1 METLADLI
9 HEIERLDER
18 EALRFYNGFRTWTL
32 SYRSLYR
39 RIAGFVDFLDRQ
51 GLRKGDRVLLWG
63 ENRPEWVTVFW
74 AAVARG
80 VEIVPVDFRAS
91 PRLVGRI
98 QERVGA
104 RWLVHGSQVAAMPP
118 VSRLEAISFQR
129 IAQWEADRFELAT
142 MSRDDVVQIIFT
154 SGTTGDPKGV
164 VHRHRHLC
172 ANLTPFQREIAKY
185 KKLAF
190 PFQPIRILDLLP
202 LSHLFGQ
209 SLGLFIPVLLEGA
222 AVFTT
227 RVHADAIIRTAR
239 REHVS
244 VLVGVPQV
252 LKNLRSEIERKSPFS
267 AAGPRRLTS
276 SSPATTSIG
285 GQQSDRRPSPIPLS
299 APSLLSRELPR
310 ADGSSTPS
318 AGSAAG
324 LAGALRAWWIYRD
337 VHRAFGWK
345 FWALVVGG
353 ARLAPQEEAF
363 WRRLGFVVVQGYG
376 LTETSPA
383 VTTNHPFHPR
393 PGSLGRIVGDL
404 ELRIAPDGEI
414 LVRGESVVSEYLG
427 GASASGAF
435 VDAEGWLHTGD
446 VGRLDEE
453 KNLYFLGRKKDL
465 IVTADGLNVYPQD
478 VESALN
484 QLPEI
489 RESVVLGVT
498 RDEKE
503 EVHAVLLLNH
513 PEADVERLIG
523 LVNETLEPYQ
533 RIRGWTVW
541 TDKDFPRTTSTMK
554 VQRQEV
560 IARLREISP
569 VAKPP
574 SDASVGVAGV
584 LAEMTGRGVSE
595 LRSDL
600 RISEDLGLS
609 SLEQVDLLSRL
620 EERYGIPLDETS
632 IAENETIGALEDRLR
647 APPTKGPKTEAVS
660 LAREVRLEGRS
671 RWSRSFPVR
680 WARTAIQEAV
690 FWPLLHHYIDLTVEG
705 AENLNTLA
713 PPVLFAAN
721 HESHLDTPFII
732 AALPYHWRRW
742 IAPAAQ
748 EAHFRAY
755 LHPSRSGWADW
766 AGAGLQY
773 GLACALFNI
782 YTLPRDVP
790 AVRKALR
797 FTGDLVEKGYC
808 PLVFPE
814 GQRSPDGEIMS
825 FELGIGMMAVRLGVP
840 VIPLHLRG
848 MYQIFSLHDRWPRR
862 GAVRVRIG
870 KPLLFEEQDDY
881 GTATGRIR
889 QSIVNLRVT

>member
-18 EALRFYNGFRTWTL
+18 EALRFYNGYRTWTL

-51 GLRKGDRVLLWG
+51 GLGKGDRLLLWG

-80 VEIVPVDFRAS
+80 VEIVPIDSRAS
-91 PRLVGRI
+91 PRLVHRI

-104 RWLVHGSQVAAMPP
+104 RWLVHGSQAPTAP
-118 VSRLEAISFQR
+118 LESQLQTVSFQR
-129 IAQWEADRFELAT
+129 IARWEADRFDLAT
-142 MSRDDVVQIIFT
+142 LSRDDVVQIIFT

-209 SLGLFIPVLLEGA
+209 ALGLFIPVLLEGA

-227 RVHADAIIRTAR
+227 RVHADAVIQTAR

-252 LKNLRSEIERKSPFS
+252 LRNLRSEVERKTPSTRTASFS
-267 AAGPRRLTS
+267 AGFAGT
-276 SSPATTSIG
+276 
-285 GQQSDRRPSPIPLS
+285 
-299 APSLLSRELPR
+299 
-310 ADGSSTPS
+310 
-318 AGSAAG
+318 
-324 LAGALRAWWIYRD
+324 LRAWWTYRD
-337 VHRAFGWK
+337 VHRALGWK

-353 ARLAPQEEAF
+353 ARLPPEEEAF

-404 ELRIAPDGEI
+404 EIRIAPDGEI

-427 GASASGAF
+427 GTPASGTF

-446 VGRLDEE
+446 LGRLDEE
-453 KNLYFLGRKKDL
+453 KNLYFLGRKKDV

-484 QLPEI
+484 RLPEI
-489 RESVVLGVT
+489 RESVVLGVM

-503 EVHAVLLLNH
+503 EVHAVLLLNN
-513 PEADVERLIG
+513 PEADAERLVG

-533 RIRGWTVW
+533 RIRAWTVW
-541 TDKDFPRTTSTMK
+541 TDKDFPRTASTLK
-554 VQRQEV
+554 VQRQE
-560 IARLREISP
+560 ILARLGGATP
-569 VAKPP
+569 VSKPP
-574 SDASVGVAGV
+574 SDASAGVAGV

-595 LRSDL
+595 LRGDL

-609 SLEQVDLLSRL
+609 SLEQVDLLARL
-620 EERYGIPLDETS
+620 EERYGIPLDEAS
-632 IAENETIGALEDRLR
+632 IAENETIGALENRLR
-647 APPTKGPKTEAVS
+647 ASSTTGRKAESEAR
-660 LAREVRLEGRS
+660 ARELQLDDRS
-671 RWSRSFPVR
+671 RWSRSFPIR

-705 AENLNTLA
+705 SENLNTLA
-713 PPVLFAAN
+713 RPVIFAAN

-732 AALPYHWRRW
+732 AALPYRWRRW

-755 LHPSRSGWADW
+755 LHPSRPSWSEW

-773 GLACALFNI
+773 GLACALFSI

-797 FTGDLVEKGYC
+797 FTGDLVEQGYC

-814 GQRSPDGEIMS
+814 GRRSPDGEMMP

-848 MYQIFSLHDRWPRR
+848 MYEIFSLHDRWPRR
-862 GAVRVRIG
+862 GAVRIRIG

-881 GTATGRIR
+881 GVATAGIR
-889 QSIVNLRVT
+889 QSVVRLGES

>member
-39 RIAGFVDFLDRQ
+39 RIAGFVDFLDRR
-51 GLRKGDRVLLWG
+51 GLGKGDRVLLWG

-91 PRLVGRI
+91 PRLVRRI
-98 QERVGA
+98 RERVGA
-104 RWLVHGSQVAAMPP
+104 RWLVHGSQVAAMP
-118 VSRLEAISFQR
+118 SESQLEAISFQQ

-252 LKNLRSEIERKSPFS
+252 LKNLRSEVERKTPSTSS
-267 AAGPRRLTS
+267 AAG
-276 SSPATTSIG
+276 A
-285 GQQSDRRPSPIPLS
+285 
-299 APSLLSRELPR
+299 
-310 ADGSSTPS
+310 
-318 AGSAAG
+318 
-324 LAGALRAWWIYRD
+324 AGALRAWWTHRD

-376 LTETSPA
+376 LTETSPV
-383 VTTNHPFHPR
+383 VTTNHPFRPR

-404 ELRIAPDGEI
+404 EIRIAPDGEI

-427 GASASGAF
+427 GAPASGAF

-503 EVHAVLLLNH
+503 EVHAVLLLNN
-513 PEADVERLIG
+513 PETDVQRLIG

-560 IARLREISP
+560 LARLRGISP
-569 VAKPP
+569 PVSKPP

-595 LRSDL
+595 LRGDL

-620 EERYGIPLDETS
+620 EERYGIPLDEAS

-647 APPTKGPKTEAVS
+647 APTTGGPKTEAVS
-660 LAREVRLEGRS
+660 LARDVGLDGRS

-690 FWPLLHHYIDLTVEG
+690 FWPLLHHYT
-705 AENLNTLA
+705 
-713 PPVLFAAN
+713 
-721 HESHLDTPFII
+721 
-732 AALPYHWRRW
+732 
-742 IAPAAQ
+742 
-748 EAHFRAY
+748 
-755 LHPSRSGWADW
+755 
-766 AGAGLQY
+766 
-773 GLACALFNI
+773 
-782 YTLPRDVP
+782 
-790 AVRKALR
+790 
-797 FTGDLVEKGYC
+797 
-808 PLVFPE
+808 
-814 GQRSPDGEIMS
+814 
-825 FELGIGMMAVRLGVP
+825 
-840 VIPLHLRG
+840 
-848 MYQIFSLHDRWPRR
+848 
-862 GAVRVRIG
+862 
-870 KPLLFEEQDDY
+870 
-881 GTATGRIR
+881 
-889 QSIVNLRVT
+889 

>member
-18 EALRFYNGFRTWTL
+18 EALRFYNGYRTWTL

-39 RIAGFVDFLDRQ
+39 RIAGVVEFLDRQ
-51 GLRKGDRVLLWG
+51 GLGKGDRVLLWG
-63 ENRPEWVTVFW
+63 ENRPEWITVFW

-91 PRLVGRI
+91 SRLVRRI

-104 RWLVHGSQVAAMPP
+104 RWLVHGSQVAAMP
-118 VSRLEAISFQR
+118 SESKLETISFQR
-129 IAQWEADRFELAT
+129 IAQWEADRFEIAT
-142 MSRDDVVQIIFT
+142 VFRDDVVQIIFT

-190 PFQPIRILDLLP
+190 PFQPIRILNLLP

-222 AVFTT
+222 SVFTT
-227 RVHADAIIRTAR
+227 RVHADAVIRTAR

-252 LKNLRSEIERKSPFS
+252 LKNLRSEVERKTPIV
-267 AAGPRRLTS
+267 AAAPGG
-276 SSPATTSIG
+276 AT
-285 GQQSDRRPSPIPLS
+285 
-299 APSLLSRELPR
+299 
-310 ADGSSTPS
+310 
-318 AGSAAG
+318 AG
-324 LAGALRAWWIYRD
+324 LAGALRAWWTYRD

-353 ARLAPQEEAF
+353 ARLAPDEEAF
-363 WRRLGFVVVQGYG
+363 WRRLGLVVVQGYG

-383 VTTNHPFHPR
+383 VTANHPFHPR

-404 ELRIAPDGEI
+404 EIRIAPDGEI

-427 GASASGAF
+427 GAPTSGIF

-453 KNLYFLGRKKDL
+453 RNLYFLGRKKDL

-478 VESALN
+478 VEAALN

-489 RESVVLGVT
+489 RDSVVLGVT

-503 EVHAVLLLNH
+503 EVHAVLLLNN

-523 LVNETLEPYQ
+523 HVNETLEPYQ

-541 TDKDFPRTTSTMK
+541 TDQDFPRTTSTMK

-560 IARLREISP
+560 LARLRGTTP
-569 VAKPP
+569 VSKPA
-574 SDASVGVAGV
+574 SEASVGVAGV

-595 LRSDL
+595 LRGDL

-632 IAENETIGALEDRLR
+632 IAEDETIGALEDRLR
-647 APPTKGPKTEAVS
+647 APPTRGPETEVVS
-660 LAREVRLEGRS
+660 VAREVRLDGRS

-705 AENLNTLA
+705 AENLNTVA

-732 AALPYHWRRW
+732 AALPYRWRRW

-755 LHPSRSGWADW
+755 LHPSRSNFADW

-782 YTLPRDVP
+782 YTLPRNVP
-790 AVRKALR
+790 AVRRALR

-814 GQRSPDGEIMS
+814 GQRSPDGEMMP

-862 GAVRVRIG
+862 GEVRVRIG

-881 GTATGRIR
+881 GAATGRIR
-889 QSIVNLRVT
+889 QSILDLRVSGTRS